1 LGPTLK
7 ARSLVRI
14 PSRFTS
20 IFLIWSSCLLKI
32 WFSLITVHPELL
44 SLVKSKQKKNSQL
57 EIHLTSLVTSDF
69 CCSTPLFF
77 LDFLDPSCFLPRVE
91 SSSSSSCHGQ
101 GQSGGQNLGFSLMGE
116 EHRAIT
122 AWNPIRTRL
131 FHPKSMSRWG
141 SSWNISTVEI
151 HQIKTRNMHETNV
164 KCQPQMCKPCIV

>member
-69 CCSTPLFF
+69 CCSAPLFF

-101 GQSGGQNLGFSLMGE
+101 GQSGGQNLGFSLMGG
-116 EHRAIT
+116 
-122 AWNPIRTRL
+122 RTSS
-131 FHPKSMSRWG
+131 HNSVKS
-141 SSWNISTVEI
+141 
-151 HQIKTRNMHETNV
+151 H
-164 KCQPQMCKPCIV
+164 